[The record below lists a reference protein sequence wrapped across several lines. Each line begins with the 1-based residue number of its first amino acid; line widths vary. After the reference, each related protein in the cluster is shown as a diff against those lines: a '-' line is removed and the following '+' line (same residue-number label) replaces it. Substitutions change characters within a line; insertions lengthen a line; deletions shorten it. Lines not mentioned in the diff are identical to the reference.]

1 LEILFITKY
10 PITDKKELTVSINI
24 NQKERLIT
32 NKDVQILRIKKVNK
46 IISALNDYI
55 KLPDI
60 DREEKMS
67 ILCLVKDLRN
77 QIELLNNY
85 LKN

>member
-32 NKDVQILRIKKVNK
+32 NKDAQILRIKKVNK

-77 QIELLNNY
+77 QIESLNNY